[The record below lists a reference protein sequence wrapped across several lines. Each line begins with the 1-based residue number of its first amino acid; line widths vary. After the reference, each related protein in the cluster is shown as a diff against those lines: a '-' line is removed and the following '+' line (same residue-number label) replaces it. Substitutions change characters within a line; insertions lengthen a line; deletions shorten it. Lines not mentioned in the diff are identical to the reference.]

1 MESTGENHQPLAK
14 QQGEKGIHP
23 QTWQELLY
31 HLTGID
37 LKTCPKCKKG
47 ILVRRPLTLSS
58 ATYAFL
64 DSS

>member
-1 MESTGENHQPLAK
+1 MVDD
-14 QQGEKGIHP
+14 EKGIHP

-37 LKTCPKCKKG
+37 LKSCPKCKKG
-47 ILVRRPLTLSS
+47 SLVRSPLILSS
-58 ATYAFL
+58 TTGAFL